1 MKKLLNKF
9 LLLTSVTLAASTAA
23 YTENTVC
30 YKNDWTSPSTIE
42 TTPMNGG
49 ECQGQYSI
57 KEMKTKGWRILD
69 IKIDS
74 SQNKLNYKY
83 LLTNA
88 EINTS
93 LTTSED
99 TVSTTQEETKKLS
112 FKAFGLKID
121 NLKDNKTTI
130 DIGNLIIGQSGIA
143 IHLHDKEKKLI
154 VANAKVI
161 SSNENNSIVE
171 FSEFDDLKQDALPL
185 SKRKVAIG
193 DILALNYL
201 YTSSLLIA
209 PTQETFQAVRK
220 NFKFNNFLHSDIF
233 ASSLKNEEEPLPSKK
248 TIQDFAIKQNL
259 GTIFIIVDDKVN
271 VIDTKTFTILTTY
284 KINYN
289 DEDSKLPFY
298 TRIEKIEESVFNS
311 LSNISV
317 SDFSIDSLL
326 GNDKTSNNELNYEN
340 YYKKLLGL

>member
-9 LLLTSVTLAASTAA
+9 LLLTSVTLATTAA
-23 YTENTVC
+23 QAENTVC
-30 YKNDWTSPSTIE
+30 YKNNWNSPSSIE
-42 TTPMNGG
+42 KTPMEGG
-49 ECQGQYSI
+49 ECKGLYSI
-57 KEMKTKGWRILD
+57 KQMKVKGWRILD
-69 IKIDS
+69 IKVDS

-83 LLTNA
+83 LLTNSD
-88 EINTS
+88 ISTS
-93 LTTSED
+93 LSVD
-99 TVSTTQEETKKLS
+99 NNTVSTKEEETKKLS

-161 SSNENNSIVE
+161 SSNENNSVVE
-171 FSEFDDLKQDALPL
+171 FSEFDDLKQNALPK
-185 SKRKVAIG
+185 SNRKVAVG

-259 GTIFIIVDDKVN
+259 GTIFIIADDKVN
-271 VIDTKTFTILTTY
+271 VIDTKTFTILTSY

-289 DEDSKLPFY
+289 DEDATLPFY
-298 TRIEKIEESVFNS
+298 TRIEKIEESVLNS
-311 LSNISV
+311 LSNISLT
-317 SDFSIDSLL
+317 DFSLDSLL
-326 GNDKTSNNELNYEN
+326 GNNKASSNELNYEN